1 MDGRCFTITLQRY
14 KKYFEYTTK
23 DAGLYPA
30 KQTKQSSALTSGEE
44 DGVGTSL
51 QDRNALGAFNLPLLL
66 LSPLNALRLRSSG
79 TPDKKKPALNAG
91 SMNKV

>member
-1 MDGRCFTITLQRY
+1 MADTFFKSVKLGRYQIRFYVMDGRCFTITLQRY

-30 KQTKQSSALTSGEE
+30 KQTKQSSALTRGEE

-51 QDRNALGAFNLPLLL
+51 QD
-66 LSPLNALRLRSSG
+66 
-79 TPDKKKPALNAG
+79 
-91 SMNKV
+91 